1 MRYNQTQSKYS
12 ISLGKNQR
20 EDVLFFM
27 NGGVRKRG
35 KTWSYYFDLGKV
47 DGKRKK
53 KEKGGFRTKKDAEA
67 ALVKAL
73 NEYNNTGQVFT
84 PSEIT
89 VSDYLD
95 QWFALYCEP
104 NLKYGTQQGHWFNI
118 KNHLKPA
125 LGDYRLRSLTPA
137 AIQEFVNGL
146 QSSGYAK
153 GTVLQIY
160 STLRSALKYAV
171 EPLQYISVSPA
182 QLVKIPRNARKP
194 RERHALSMDEW
205 GRIINRFPTGSRYHI
220 PLMIGFY
227 CGLRIAET
235 CGLTWDNIDLEKR
248 SITVNHQITLHENN
262 QDNEPMRSWN
272 ISDTKT
278 SGSNRVIPFGETL
291 CRALKAEKST
301 QAKNEM
307 KLGGRYIIQ
316 TAEKRL
322 SKRGDTLFKIASFP
336 KEEAP
341 LLSRAHMVCVNHLG
355 HHTTPSLFEYCTR
368 VINNELG
375 IKFDYHTLRHTHAT
389 ILIESGADVKNVQ
402 TRLGHSNIQTTLQT
416 YVHDTETM
424 AARSVELFEKAAGL
438 KTH

>member
-1 MRYNQTQSKYS
+1 
-12 ISLGKNQR
+12 
-20 EDVLFFM
+20 M

-67 ALVKAL
+67 ALAKAL

-95 QWFALYCEP
+95 QWFTLYCEP
-104 NLKYGTQQGHWFNI
+104 NLKYNTQQGHWFNI

-137 AIQEFVNGL
+137 TIQEFVNRL
-146 QSSGYAK
+146 QSSGYAR

-182 QLVKIPRNARKP
+182 QLVKTPRNTEKP

-205 GRIINRFPTGSRYHI
+205 GRIINRFPTGNRYHI

-235 CGLTWDNIDLEKR
+235 CGLTWDNIDLENR
-248 SITVNHQITLHENN
+248 MITVDHQITLHENKP
-262 QDNEPMRSWN
+262 QEKNEPLHVWH
-272 ISDTKT
+272 ISYTKKT
-278 SGSNRVIPFGETL
+278 GSNRVIPFGETL
-291 CRALKAEKST
+291 CRALKIEKTT

-307 KLGGRYIIQ
+307 RLGGRYIIQ
-316 TAEKRL
+316 VAEKRL
-322 SKRGDTLFKIASFP
+322 SKRGDELLKIASSP

-341 LLSRAHMVCVNHLG
+341 ALPRVRMVCVDSLG
-355 HHTTPSLFEYCTR
+355 CHTTPFQFRHCAR
-368 VINNELG
+368 VINKELG
-375 IKFDYHTLRHTHAT
+375 IEFDYHTLRHTHAT

-438 KTH
+438 KTP